1 MTVHAGDAPSDPTPL
16 DVPTAQIP
24 AAPVVAG
31 VQVVLGAAGSA
42 GSAILEA
49 LTSAGL
55 PTRGVGR
62 GPRPASAPAQAEWI
76 GADLR
81 DERALAAALAG
92 AGAVHMAGQPPYHR
106 WPEEFPAMLEA
117 VLGATSAVGARLV
130 MVDNCYAYGP
140 GSSPMTE
147 AAPSR
152 ATDRKGRVRAA
163 MADALLA
170 AHAEGRC
177 EVVLGRA
184 SDYFG
189 PGAANS
195 GITALA
201 VEPVAGT
208 GKLRWMGSLDA
219 AHSCAYLPDIARA
232 YVLLGT
238 EAGVTGRAWHLPHA
252 PAVTG
257 REFLSLVN
265 RCLPA
270 PRSTAVVSTAMLRL
284 ASPVHRISR
293 ESLAIAYQWTE
304 PFVVDDADFR
314 RRFPAFEVTP
324 LEDAVRETVAAA
336 RAESGSAA

>member
-1 MTVHAGDAPSDPTPL
+1 
-16 DVPTAQIP
+16 
-24 AAPVVAG
+24 
-31 VQVVLGAAGSA
+31 
-42 GSAILEA
+42 
-49 LTSAGL
+49 
-55 PTRGVGR
+55 
-62 GPRPASAPAQAEWI
+62 
-76 GADLR
+76 
-81 DERALAAALAG
+81 
-92 AGAVHMAGQPPYHR
+92 
-106 WPEEFPAMLEA
+106 MLEA

-147 AAPSR
+147 AVPYR

-189 PGAANS
+189 PGASNS

-201 VEPVAGT
+201 VDPVAGS

-219 AHSCAYLPDIARA
+219 PHSCAYLPDIAQA

-238 EAGVTGRAWHLPHA
+238 AAGITGRAWHLPHA

-257 REFLSLVN
+257 REFLALVN
-265 RCLPA
+265 GCLPA
-270 PRSTAVVSTAMLRL
+270 PRGAAVVSTAMLRL

-293 ESLAIAYQWTE
+293 ESLSIAYQWTE

-314 RRFPAFEVTP
+314 RRFPAFQVTP
-324 LEDAVRETVAAA
+324 LEDAVRETVQAA